1 MAMNI
6 LLKFTELG
14 VKMFR
19 GLFDKMRVGISS
31 RGVESK
37 NKCEV
42 CQCTPNMLRCDL
54 RFRWNCIP
62 QISPFGNTYNIC
74 IDCYSDKIVKYDEL
88 VKVFADSLEDNYH
101 DACIDLNDTYFNGDV
116 KFPIQ
121 TYVEKTLKHAGKTP
135 ELFWKDVK
143 WLRRCPITQAK
154 RTVNVKKSKIRS
166 ITDDWEVSSFQE

>member
-1 MAMNI
+1 
-6 LLKFTELG
+6 
-14 VKMFR
+14 MFR
-19 GLFDKMRVGISS
+19 GLFDKVRVGISS

-42 CQCTPNMLRCDL
+42 CQCTPHSPL
-54 RFRWNCIP
+54 NCVSK
-62 QISPFGNTYNIC
+62 ISPFGNTYNIC
-74 IDCYSDKIVKYDEL
+74 IDCYEDKIVKYDEL
-88 VKVFADSLEDNYH
+88 VKVFANSLEDNYH
-101 DACIDLNDTYFNGDV
+101 DACIDINDSYFNGDV

-143 WLRRCPITQAK
+143 WLRRCPITQTK
-154 RTVNVKKSKIRS
+154 SVKKSKIRS